1 MKRLLVGFT
10 FFFLFTGS
18 IIFAQDDDDFPYLSD
33 DDIAALEMVLPEDIP
48 ELFHKNVNEVAN
60 VNEIAVEPETEVN
73 EISRINTSQ
82 SIYHLLIL
90 DRTYCKLNSD
100 ISDLNGIEIL
110 YKYIHG
116 KNGYLIAVYRSSENG
131 PIFPKFPDRSRILV
145 DLITVRKSTIRE
157 FVESSSFRRFVTSRK
172 IRTEILN
179 LIKTIR

>member
-1 MKRLLVGFT
+1 MKRLFVGFT
-10 FFFLFTGS
+10 LFFLFTGS
-18 IIFAQDDDDFPYLSD
+18 NIIFAQDDDDDFPYLSD

-48 ELFHKNVNEVAN
+48 ELFHKNENVVA
-60 VNEIAVEPETEVN
+60 AEPKTEVN

-110 YKYIHG
+110 YKYTHG
-116 KNGYLIAVYRSSENG
+116 INGYLIAIYRSSENG
-131 PIFPKFPDRSRILV
+131 PIFPKFPDKSRILV
-145 DLITVRKSTIRE
+145 DLITVRKSTLKD
-157 FVESSSFRRFVTSRK
+157 FVESGSFRRFVTSRK